1 VRQEQNLQCEDSKV
15 GREPLEPRQYQRG
28 WKLKKLVLNSRSCSY
43 SLDSVSFLR
52 FFISITCGALA
63 SSVIGGIFA
72 LGGGICLAGIRQLSL
87 LTRS

>member
-1 VRQEQNLQCEDSKV
+1 
-15 GREPLEPRQYQRG
+15 
-28 WKLKKLVLNSRSCSY
+28 
-43 SLDSVSFLR
+43 VSFLR
-52 FFISITCGALA
+52 FFIFITCGALA